1 MQFPRETEEF
11 AKAALL
17 LHTIKDDTDRLD
29 LVLELQR
36 MLIRNIV
43 KCERR
48 IRRLKRARGRLQSLK
63 ARRLSK
69 DRSKGVKTLIERI
82 DARVEQMR
90 HLMFLW
96 RCFGDGIA
104 SVYQSTHSLK
114 HLFYGENYQV
124 KQEAGFISDKAGFH
138 QEFRFLRRGIRM
150 NVPIVMSDLTNV
162 IRHGD
167 LCGLAGLDPV
177 PIEVKSSRNRNA
189 RTGRQVKQLKE
200 IAEFF
205 ANDGAP
211 TFRGGINVKRVEQ
224 RLPQVTYVREANDC
238 LSRAATD
245 GLSIC
250 SPERGLTY
258 VAVSDEGF
266 QERRALFE
274 HTISEHTN
282 SSTLVTHLI
291 PDASWLP
298 AFPFTLS
305 MHPANAVMFM
315 QQRVHLLVLVDLEVV
330 KSNFLDRGV
339 HSIAL
344 MDGTYSIQICLDP
357 DDLMKGA
364 WRISELMFFRVMTEF
379 QSLRWFADENSTV
392 FEAHDVIE
400 GPVTLDSPELVFEVP
415 ADWANAV
422 DFYKA
427 SRRSRW
433 KTSEFTS
440 E

>member
-11 AKAALL
+11 SKAALL
-17 LHTIKDDTDRLD
+17 LHTIKEDSDRLD

-48 IRRLKRARGRLQSLK
+48 IRRLKRARGRLQALK

-69 DRSKGVKTLIERI
+69 DRSKAVKALIERI
-82 DARVEQMR
+82 DARVEKIR

-114 HLFYGENYQV
+114 HLFYGENYRV
-124 KQEAGFISDKAGFH
+124 KQEAGFISDKAGFR
-138 QEFRFLRRGIRM
+138 QEFRFLRQGIRM
-150 NVPIVMSDLTNV
+150 NAPIVMSDLTNV

-167 LCGLAGLDPV
+167 LCGLAGSDPV
-177 PIEVKSSRNRNA
+177 PIEVKSSRNQNA

-211 TFRGGINVKRVEQ
+211 TFRGSINVKRVEQ

-238 LSRAATD
+238 LSRADKD
-245 GLSIC
+245 GLSIF

-258 VAVSDEGF
+258 IAVSNEGF
-266 QERRALFE
+266 QEQNNIFMHEVSKHA
-274 HTISEHTN
+274 N

-298 AFPFTLS
+298 AYPFTLS
-305 MHPANAVMFM
+305 MNPANALMFM
-315 QQRVHLLVLVDLEVV
+315 QQRIHLLVLVDLEVV
-330 KSNFLDRGV
+330 KENFLDRGI

-344 MDGTYSIQICLDP
+344 MDGTHSLQICLDP
-357 DDLMKGA
+357 ADLMKGV

-379 QSLRWFADENSTV
+379 QSLKWFADENSSA
-392 FEAHDVIE
+392 FDVRDAIE
-400 GPVTLDSPELVFEVP
+400 GPVTLDTPGLVFEMP

-422 DFYKA
+422 DFY
-427 SRRSRW
+427 SV
-433 KTSEFTS
+433 
-440 E
+440 